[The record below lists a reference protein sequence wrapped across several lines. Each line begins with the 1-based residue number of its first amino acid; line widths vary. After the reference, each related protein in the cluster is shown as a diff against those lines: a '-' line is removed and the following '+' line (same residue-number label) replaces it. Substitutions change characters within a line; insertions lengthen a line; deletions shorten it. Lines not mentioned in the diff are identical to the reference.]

1 MLSHDYGGLLYVAP
15 KFLCWAKQLM
25 KKVRASITMD
35 MIASHGA
42 MSQEQAYK
50 FVIED
55 HDLVESLFKAKA
67 KELEEAKGE
76 TYDDRGVDLV
86 WRTLVMYS
94 FHA

>member
-25 KKVRASITMD
+25 KKVRASIMMD

-55 HDLVESLFKAKA
+55 QDLESLFKAKA
-67 KELEEAKGE
+67 KELDEAKGE
-76 TYDDRGVDLV
+76 TYDDRGVDWV
-86 WRTLVMYS
+86 WRKLVMYS